1 MKYQVKCKTPY
12 CSALVTCA
20 VKPRYKE
27 YVFCDQCKKEHSL
40 AVLQVQADLKMPIR
54 DALLDAAKVF
64 KSAANLGDFCGV
76 SFVTIYSW
84 VKKYFS
90 QSFQEFRRQYICKSS
105 RCYLLNLERSSYSR
119 LDYALK
125 KIRLQ
130 RYCACVNALE
140 KNYIMTNAPVSV
152 ISQILRGSPRVV
164 QISDSVFSLAPQP
177 IKFSRVF
184 PIYFSDNFK
193 IPKLSSV

>member
-1 MKYQVKCKTPY
+1 VKYQVKCKTPY

-40 AVLQVQADLKMPIR
+40 AVLQVQADLKMPIKE
-54 DALLDAAKVF
+54 AILDARIFRTADGM
-64 KSAANLGDFCGV
+64 SAYLGI
-76 SFVTIYSW
+76 SFVSLYSW
-84 VKKYFS
+84 VRKYFS

-105 RCYLLNLERSSYSR
+105 TRCYLLNVERSSYSR
-119 LDYALK
+119 SDYALR
-125 KIRLQ
+125 KIRSQ

-140 KNYIMTNAPVSV
+140 KNYIMTNAPISV
-152 ISQILRGSPRVV
+152 VSQIFRGAPKVV

-177 IKFSRVF
+177 IFFRSIK
-184 PIYFSDNFK
+184 PIYFGGC
-193 IPKLSSV
+193 L